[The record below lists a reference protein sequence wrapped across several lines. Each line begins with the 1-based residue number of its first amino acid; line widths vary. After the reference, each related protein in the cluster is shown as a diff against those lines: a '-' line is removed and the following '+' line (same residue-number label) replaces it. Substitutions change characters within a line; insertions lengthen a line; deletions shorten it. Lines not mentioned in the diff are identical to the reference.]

1 VAAAE
6 GDLKR
11 ALAVVLAALGLLA
24 AVVVGRAL
32 LAPLGRPDAA
42 AAQPDGYTVD
52 EQAVAARLAGSLRFQ
67 TISFEDRAKLDP
79 QAFAGLRAYLAE
91 TWPRVHAALAPETIA
106 GHSLLYTW
114 KGRDAQAPALL
125 LAAHMDVVPV
135 PSPEQ
140 WQHPPFEGV
149 VAGGEVWG
157 RGALDDKGS
166 LVCILDAAE
175 SLLAEGFAPERTIY
189 FAFGHDEEV
198 GGEAGAKVIAET
210 LKARGVRLDSVL
222 DEGGAVADGFGGL
235 LERPLAAVGVAEKG
249 WVDVRL
255 RASAQGGHSSAPPRQ
270 TAVGIL
276 AAALVAL
283 EAQPMPARV
292 GGIFEGMVGR
302 LAPEASFSR
311 RLALANFWLLR
322 PILPLYSPR
331 MPILDAMIRTTTAPT
346 IVRGGV
352 KSNVLPRE
360 AEAIVNFRV
369 LPGDTVEGVLAH
381 VRRAVGDERVA
392 VEIDVPEAAEEASPV
407 SPDDGPAFGGIAR
420 AVGAVYPDAVVAP
433 YLVIGGTDAKHYT
446 PLGDAIYRLLPF
458 RIGDDALRLAHGV
471 DERISVANLGR
482 GVRFYRQWMR
492 QPLAR

>member
-1 VAAAE
+1 MAASE
-6 GDLKR
+6 RHLKR
-11 ALAVVLAALGLLA
+11 ALAILLAIVALLA
-24 AVVVGRAL
+24 AVVVARAL
-32 LAPLGRPDAA
+32 LAPLGRPAA
-42 AAQPDGYTVD
+42 AEVQPDAFAVD
-52 EQAVAARLAGSLRFQ
+52 EDAVAKRLAGSLRFQ
-67 TISFEDRAKLDP
+67 TISYEDRAKLDP

-91 TWPRVHAALAPETIA
+91 TWPRAHAALAPETIA

-114 KGRDAQAPALL
+114 QGRDTAAPALL
-125 LAAHMDVVPV
+125 LAAHLDVVPV
-135 PSPEQ
+135 PAPEQ

-166 LVCILDAAE
+166 LVCILEAAE
-175 SLLAEGFAPERTIY
+175 SLLAEGFVPERTIY
-189 FAFGHDEEV
+189 LAFGHDEEV
-198 GGEAGAKVIAET
+198 GGEQGAKVMAET
-210 LKARGVRLDSVL
+210 LAARGVRLASVL

-276 AAALVAL
+276 ATALVAL
-283 EAQPMPARV
+283 EEHPMPARV
-292 GGIFEGMVGR
+292 GGIFENMVDR
-302 LAPEASFSR
+302 LAPEASFTR

-322 PILPLYSPR
+322 PMLPLVSPR
-331 MPILDAMIRTTTAPT
+331 VPIVDAMVRTTTAPT

-360 AEAIVNFRV
+360 AEAIVNFRI
-369 LPGDTVEGVLAH
+369 LPGDTVESVLAH
-381 VRRAVGDERVA
+381 VRGAIDDERVS
-392 VEIDVPEAAEEASPV
+392 VEIDVPDAAEEASPV

-420 AVGAVYPDAVVAP
+420 AAMAVYPDAVVAP

-446 PLGDAIYRLLPF
+446 GLGDAVYRLLPF
-458 RIGDDALRLAHGV
+458 RIGDDALRLAHGT

-482 GVRFYRQWMR
+482 GVRFYREWMR
-492 QPLAR
+492 MPLAD